1 MQLHHNIF
9 KIYLLKGFVW
19 FMVAMPIIV
28 LFFQEHGLSLM
39 QVMILQSV
47 YSLTVAVTEIPSGY
61 FADFFGRK
69 NSIILSS
76 FFMFLGYLIFSNYSG
91 FEIFIFAEILVAI
104 GGSLMSGA
112 DSAIM
117 YDTLLEIK
125 REDGETLVK
134 FKELSQRF
142 KINLKFIN

>member
-47 YSLTVAVTEIPSGY
+47 YSLTVAITEIPSGY

-69 NSIILSS
+69 NFGTIMGISMTINAIVGIAGPVFVGWMFDINQNYQTPYLILSTS
-76 FFMFLGYLIFSNYSG
+76 LLC
-91 FEIFIFAEILVAI
+91 AI
-104 GGSLMSGA
+104 PL
-112 DSAIM
+112 
-117 YDTLLEIK
+117 TL
-125 REDGETLVK
+125 
-134 FKELSQRF
+134 
-142 KINLKFIN
+142 NLKAK